1 MAPKGW
7 TSLKEGLPP
16 NEQLALVVLLRDCRR
31 RRRWIHGNPTWISN
45 GKRRE
50 SAPDREI
57 NAPFRAQKTGGNGA
71 QGLESHSK
79 QVPERGFLLSSEISV
94 GFRSEDSSR
103 NCKTEMKGIDEDG
116 RWATPRRFS

>member
-1 MAPKGW
+1 MDSRQPHVDKQREE
-7 TSLKEGLPP
+7 K
-16 NEQLALVVLLRDCRR
+16 
-31 RRRWIHGNPTWISN
+31 
-45 GKRRE
+45 GKR
-50 SAPDREI
+50 PDREI
-57 NAPFRAQKTGGNGA
+57 NVPFLAQKTGGNGA